1 MSYKVVYPFA
11 DLQDKT
17 KVFPDGRVYA
27 VGDAFPATKRK
38 VSEERIAELLSSK
51 NGASTAVIVKGD
63 A

>member
-1 MSYKVVYPFA
+1 MSYKVIYPFA

-27 VGDAFPATKRK
+27 IGDAFPATKRK
-38 VSEERIAELLSSK
+38 VAEERIAELLSSK
-51 NGASTAVIVKGD
+51 NGASTAVIKKGD